1 MGMPY
6 VSPSTTPASSRF
18 ASTSAVSRPNSSIVV
33 SMPVSASVE
42 TAGLSSRMTSGD
54 VPSCADSSAWFV
66 SAVVSYA
73 VRWMVTPAS
82 SPHCWTRASQS
93 DDASCCGY
101 GSHHVYVVLSPPDAC
116 PPPAPPDEHAPTR
129 ARVAVPRTAVTRV
142 TGLRRVW
149 CISGSSLNESV
160 DDADDLLA
168 SAPAV
173 GRRGGRGLGPGAPG
187 RRPRASPVDE
197 LGRDEPHDVRLVSP
211 DLPLDAPHE
220 LAHGHAAQAVRR
232 GLDRGEGQGERAGEL
247 VRVAPDDGQVPRRGQ
262 AAVVQD
268 GGQGGRGRLVVDDQ
282 AGGPGVRVEERV
294 ELAADLG
301 LARRR
306 VRGVQDDAARP
317 RGLDRGVLEAPHV
330 RATALDDVLGLRDE
344 HDLAVPEAV
353 EVVDHEAAGLLEV
366 EVEHVDARAVRG
378 QADECARLGR
388 GPQDRQALVVLG

>member
-1 MGMPY
+1 M
-6 VSPSTTPASSRF
+6 
-18 ASTSAVSRPNSSIVV
+18 
-33 SMPVSASVE
+33 
-42 TAGLSSRMTSGD
+42 
-54 VPSCADSSAWFV
+54 
-66 SAVVSYA
+66 
-73 VRWMVTPAS
+73 
-82 SPHCWTRASQS
+82 
-93 DDASCCGY
+93 
-101 GSHHVYVVLSPPDAC
+101 
-116 PPPAPPDEHAPTR
+116 
-129 ARVAVPRTAVTRV
+129 
-142 TGLRRVW
+142 W

-173 GRRGGRGLGPGAPG
+173 GRRGGRGHLGPGAPG

-268 GGQGGRGRLVVDDQ
+268 GGQCGRGRLVVDDQ

-378 QADECARLGR
+378 QADERARLGR
-388 GPQDRQALVVLG
+388 GPQNRQALVVLGDVEQDDAVDHARVRHAAQRAGPVGVGGEQDVVAVLARGVGDAEHVLEHRGRELVREELREEPDDHRARRGERARPGVGRVPERPDGVLDATAHVRRDRPLPRERVRRRAARDPRDPGDVSDGGHCASSDRTGSTVA